1 MNFGTFVSTNI
12 VRDKTSTNWHNWH
25 KMLADNPVECASG
38 EALTALRL
46 DAGLQKYKFECS
58 KIGGLGSCFDY
69 YSAQVTWNAAKH
81 AKLEIFLCH
90 VPNLCHLRLRCPASD
105 KRYITGQSQY
115 KCSKRTVGKT
125 PFLAD
130 FISSSQK
137 AGISEYLKN
146 SQDIFVMKVYAFP
159 G

>member
-1 MNFGTFVSTNI
+1 MFCVFRMFCTLSRQLVELRGKFAPLVNFGTFVSTNI

-69 YSAQVTWNAAKH
+69 YSAQVTWQAYAMHRRQQN
-81 AKLEIFLCH
+81 
-90 VPNLCHLRLRCPASD
+90 VPNLD
-105 KRYITGQSQY
+105 T
-115 KCSKRTVGKT
+115 
-125 PFLAD
+125 
-130 FISSSQK
+130 
-137 AGISEYLKN
+137 
-146 SQDIFVMKVYAFP
+146 
-159 G
+159 